1 MVATNA
7 LRVHTL
13 LMNRMFMKP
22 RPKFVFVLV
31 IGLLATSILTPTN
44 SLASSWRCEMQIPKS
59 GSISSWCG
67 SNPVSIRISGSRGSG
82 WIGMNPFSL
91 WVSGSRASGWMGTE
105 PISLWKSGT
114 RVSGW
119 VGQTPVSCRVSG
131 RNNFCM
137 TFVVAD
143 SN

>member
-1 MVATNA
+1 
-7 LRVHTL
+7 LG
-13 LMNRMFMKP
+13 MNR
-22 RPKFVFVLV
+22 KFVKWRSKFIFVAL
-31 IGLLATSILTPTN
+31 IGLMATSILVPNN
-44 SLASSWRCEMQIPKS
+44 SSASSWQCEMQIPKS

-67 SNPVSIRISGSRGSG
+67 SNPVNVRISGSRGSG

-91 WVSGSRASGWMGTE
+91 WVSGSRASGWMGSE
-105 PISLWKSGT
+105 PISLWKSGS

>member
-1 MVATNA
+1 
-7 LRVHTL
+7 
-13 LMNRMFMKP
+13 MNR
-22 RPKFVFVLV
+22 KFVKSRSTYILVLLV
-31 IGLLATSILTPTN
+31 SLIATSILIPN
-44 SLASSWRCEMQIPKS
+44 SSSASSWRCEMQIPKS

-67 SNPVSIRISGSRGSG
+67 SKPVNIRVSGSRGSG

-91 WVSGSRASGWMGTE
+91 WISGSRASGWMGSE
-105 PISLWKSGT
+105 PISLWKSGF

-143 SN
+143 SD